1 MYYYA
6 VLSTKDVV
14 EYISEEENEVT
25 HYDYIPLSTPDQ
37 TLVGKWYDREG
48 VYGTVGAF
56 LEPPISIQAEHSSSQ
71 ISYKGQDVWLDEK
84 LDSYATQS
92 DLSNG
97 LAGKANVSHFHD
109 TATQTSDGYMSSGD
123 KAKLDGIEANANL
136 YVHPDTHAASMI
148 TGLASVST
156 SGSYNDLTD
165 KPTIPTI
172 PTALPAD
179 GGNADTLDGY
189 HAAYFAPGQHNHDA
203 VYAAANHTHDYAASS
218 HSHSTATVTAAGFMS
233 KEDKAKLNGIA
244 SGANSYTHPSTHP
257 ASMITETD
265 SLKIMTAAERTK
277 LSGIA
282 ENANNYTHPE
292 THSAAIIEETSLKK
306 VMTAEERTKLAGI
319 ESGANKYSHPS
330 THPATMITGLSDVA
344 TSGSY
349 DDLSDKPTSM
359 TPTAHT
365 HVQSEITGL
374 ETALSGKSN
383 TNHTHTAA
391 STSVAGFMSAADK
404 TKLNGIAA
412 NANAYTHPSTH
423 AASMITGLADIATSG
438 SYNDLSDTPTSMT
451 PKAHTHSQSDIT
463 GLATALSGKSDTSHT
478 HGAATTTAAG
488 FMSKDDKSKLDGIA
502 TGANK
507 TTVDSALSSTSTNP
521 VQNKVV
527 NTALSGKAN
536 TSHTH
541 TQSQVTGLETAL
553 AGKAASSHSHAQ
565 SDITGLSTALSGKSD
580 TSHSHSVATT
590 SAAGFMSKD
599 DKTKLNGIATGAN
612 NYTHP
617 STHAASMITG
627 LAGVAT
633 SGSYTDLTD
642 KPTSM
647 TPTAHSHAQSD
658 ITGLATALNG
668 KASTGHTHS
677 AASTTAN
684 GFMSKEDK
692 TKLNGIATGAN
703 KTTVDSALSSTSTN
717 PVQNKVINTALAGKA
732 SASHNHNSAYI
743 AKSLQMTADDGD
755 VFVSWTN
762 QDVVAKI
769 KALGSGMTTAYAS
782 IGTTNNPNSIE
793 SFRFMVHK
801 TGSAKYGWV
810 MAFGGRGS
818 VYTGYVDNGTWRDW
832 KAIFEASP
840 APLWKGAMYMS
851 SPDSTPQTVTPS
863 KKLSECRNGW
873 LLLWSDYD
881 KDTKKAN
888 DSDFVTTMIPKRNPT
903 GGNWGGK
910 AFYCDI
916 PRYIGSNVNDVDTE
930 RRIIKSIYIHDN
942 CIKGSFNNDKDERN
956 DVVLRAVYEY

>member
-6 VLSTKDVV
+6 VLNTKDIV
-14 EYISEEENEVT
+14 EYISEQENEVT
-25 HYDYIPLSTPDQ
+25 YYEYISIPTADQ
-37 TLVGKWYDREG
+37 SLVGKWYDREG

-56 LEPPISIQAEHSSSQ
+56 LEVPISIQAEHSSSQ

-92 DLSNG
+92 ELSSG
-97 LAGKANVSHFHD
+97 LAGKANASHFHD
-109 TATQTSDGYMSSGD
+109 SATQFSSGYMSSGD

-136 YVHPDTHAASMI
+136 YVHPETHAASMI
-148 TGLASVST
+148 TGISDVAK

-203 VYAAANHTHDYAASS
+203 VYAAANHTHNYAAMS
-218 HSHSTATVTAAGFMS
+218 HTHEEATTSTAGFMS
-233 KEDKAKLNGIA
+233 ATDKAKLNGIA
-244 SGANSYTHPSTHP
+244 SGANSYTHPASHP

-265 SLKIMTAAERTK
+265 SLKVMTAAERTK

-319 ESGANKYSHPS
+319 ESGANLYTHPS
-330 THPATMITGLSDVA
+330 THPATMITGLPTTLPANGGNADTVDGKHAVDFATASHNHDSDY
-344 TSGSY
+344 SGIS
-349 DDLSDKPTSM
+349 
-359 TPTAHT
+359 HT
-365 HVQSEITGL
+365 H
-374 ETALSGKSN
+374 A
-383 TNHTHTAA
+383 
-391 STSVAGFMSAADK
+391 
-404 TKLNGIAA
+404 
-412 NANAYTHPSTH
+412 
-423 AASMITGLADIATSG
+423 
-438 SYNDLSDTPTSMT
+438 
-451 PKAHTHSQSDIT
+451 QSDIT
-463 GLATALSGKSDTSHT
+463 GLFTALSGKSDTSHT
-478 HGAATTTAAG
+478 HGAATTTVAG

-565 SDITGLSTALSGKSD
+565 SDITGLATALSGKSD
-580 TSHSHSVATT
+580 TSHSHAVATT

-717 PVQNKVINTALAGKA
+717 PVQNKVVNTALAGKA
-732 SASHNHNSAYI
+732 STSHNHNSAYI

-755 VFVSWTN
+755 VLVSWTN

-769 KALGSGMTTAYAS
+769 KALPTGMYTAYAKA
-782 IGTTNNPNSIE
+782 GTTNNPKTTE
-793 SFRFMVHK
+793 SWRFLVHK
-801 TGSAKYGWV
+801 TSAVYGWV
-810 MAFGGRGS
+810 QAFGAFGS
-818 VYTGYVDNGTWRDW
+818 MYIGYVDSGAW
-832 KAIFEASP
+832 KGWKCVFDADP
-840 APLWKGAMYMS
+840 APLWTGKMYMS
-851 SPDSTPQTVTPS
+851 SPNSTPQTVTPS

-881 KDTKKAN
+881 KDTSTAN
-888 DSDFVTTMIPKRNPT
+888 DSDFVTTMIPKSNPT

-956 DVVLRAVYEY
+956 DVVLRAVFEW

>member
-6 VLSTKDVV
+6 VLNENNFVV
-14 EYISEEENEVT
+14 ELVSSETEIIDNSYISITEEQYTSGDLLWLYYKQGQFIVCDNFIGSCDWIIYKNT
-25 HYDYIPLSTPDQ
+25 DRPITPKFDEI
-37 TLVGKWYDREG
+37 D
-48 VYGTVGAF
+48 A
-56 LEPPISIQAEHSSSQ
+56 Q
-71 ISYKGQDVWLDEK
+71 I
-84 LDSYATQS
+84 
-92 DLSNG
+92 
-97 LAGKANVSHFHD
+97 AGKANLNHSHN
-109 TATQTSDGYMSSGD
+109 TATQSSDGYISSGD
-123 KAKLDGIEANANL
+123 KAKLDGIETNANL

-148 TGLASVST
+148 TGLSAVST

-189 HAAYFAPGQHNHDA
+189 HAAYFAPGQHNHDG
-203 VYAAANHTHDYAASS
+203 VYADVNHTHDYAAPS
-218 HSHSTATVTAAGFMS
+218 HSHSTATTTAAGFMS
-233 KEDKAKLNGIA
+233 AEDKTKLNGIA

-257 ASMITETD
+257 ASMIT
-265 SLKIMTAAERTK
+265 
-277 LSGIA
+277 
-282 ENANNYTHPE
+282 
-292 THSAAIIEETSLKK
+292 
-306 VMTAEERTKLAGI
+306 
-319 ESGANKYSHPS
+319 
-330 THPATMITGLSDVA
+330 GLSDVA
-344 TSGSY
+344 VSGSY

-365 HVQSEITGL
+365 HAQSEITGL

-423 AASMITGLADIATSG
+423 AASMITGLADVATSGSYNDLSNKPTIPAAYTHPSTHPASMITGLSDVATSG

-451 PKAHTHSQSDIT
+451 PKAHTHAQSDIT

-478 HGAATTTAAG
+478 HGAATTTASG

-502 TGANK
+502 AGANK
-507 TTVDSALSSTSTNP
+507 TTVDTALSSTSTNP

-541 TQSQVTGLETAL
+541 
-553 AGKAASSHSHAQ
+553 
-565 SDITGLSTALSGKSD
+565 
-580 TSHSHSVATT
+580 
-590 SAAGFMSKD
+590 
-599 DKTKLNGIATGAN
+599 
-612 NYTHP
+612 
-617 STHAASMITG
+617 
-627 LAGVAT
+627 
-633 SGSYTDLTD
+633 
-642 KPTSM
+642 
-647 TPTAHSHAQSD
+647 AQSD

-668 KASTGHTHS
+668 KASTGHTHT

-717 PVQNKVINTALAGKA
+717 PVQNKVVNTALAGKA
-732 SASHNHNSAYI
+732 STSHNHNSAYI

-755 VFVSWTN
+755 VAVSWTN

-769 KALGSGMTTAYAS
+769 KALPTGMHTAYAKS
-782 IGTTNNPNSIE
+782 GTTNNPKSVE
-793 SFRFMVHK
+793 AWRFMVHK
-801 TGSAKYGWV
+801 TGATYGWV
-810 MAFGGRGS
+810 MAFGSFGS
-818 VYTGYVDNGTWRDW
+818 VYTGYVDNGNWQGW
-832 KAIFEASP
+832 KCIYDDNP
-840 APLWKGAMYMS
+840 QPLWKGAMYMS

-888 DSDFVTTMIPKRNPT
+888 DSDFVTTMIPKHNPT

>member
-6 VLSTKDVV
+6 VLNTKDIV
-14 EYISEEENEVT
+14 EYISEQENEVT
-25 HYDYIPLSTPDQ
+25 YYEYISIPTADQ
-37 TLVGKWYDREG
+37 SLVGKWYDREG

-56 LEPPISIQAEHSSSQ
+56 LEVPISIQAEHSSSQ

-92 DLSNG
+92 ELSSG
-97 LAGKANVSHFHD
+97 LAGKANASHFHD
-109 TATQTSDGYMSSGD
+109 SATQFSSGYMSSGD

-136 YVHPDTHAASMI
+136 YVHPETHAASMI

-203 VYAAANHTHDYAASS
+203 VYAAANHTHNYAAMS
-218 HSHSTATVTAAGFMS
+218 HTHEEATTSTAGFMS
-233 KEDKAKLNGIA
+233 ATDKAKLNGIA
-244 SGANSYTHPSTHP
+244 SGANSYTHPASHP

-265 SLKIMTAAERTK
+265 SLKVMTAAERTK

-319 ESGANKYSHPS
+319 ESGAN
-330 THPATMITGLSDVA
+330 L
-344 TSGSY
+344 
-349 DDLSDKPTSM
+349 
-359 TPTAHT
+359 
-365 HVQSEITGL
+365 
-374 ETALSGKSN
+374 
-383 TNHTHTAA
+383 
-391 STSVAGFMSAADK
+391 
-404 TKLNGIAA
+404 
-412 NANAYTHPSTH
+412 YTHPSTH
-423 AASMITGLADIATSG
+423 AASMITGLADVATSGSYNDLSNKPTIPSAYTHPSTHPASMITGLSDVATSG

-451 PKAHTHSQSDIT
+451 PKAHTHAQSDIT

-478 HGAATTTAAG
+478 HGAATTTASG

-502 TGANK
+502 AGANK
-507 TTVDSALSSTSTNP
+507 TTVDTALSSTSTNP

-536 TSHTH
+536 TSHT
-541 TQSQVTGLETAL
+541 
-553 AGKAASSHSHAQ
+553 
-565 SDITGLSTALSGKSD
+565 
-580 TSHSHSVATT
+580 
-590 SAAGFMSKD
+590 
-599 DKTKLNGIATGAN
+599 
-612 NYTHP
+612 
-617 STHAASMITG
+617 
-627 LAGVAT
+627 
-633 SGSYTDLTD
+633 
-642 KPTSM
+642 
-647 TPTAHSHAQSD
+647 HAQSD

-732 SASHNHNSAYI
+732 STSHNHNSAYI

-755 VFVSWTN
+755 VAVSWTN

-769 KALGSGMTTAYAS
+769 KALPTGMHTAYAKS
-782 IGTTNNPNSIE
+782 GTTNNPKSVE
-793 SFRFMVHK
+793 AWRFMVHK
-801 TGSAKYGWV
+801 TGATYGWV
-810 MAFGGRGS
+810 MAFGSFGS
-818 VYTGYVDNGTWRDW
+818 VYTGYVDNGNWQGW
-832 KAIFEASP
+832 KCIYDDNP
-840 APLWKGAMYMS
+840 QPLWKGAMYMS

-888 DSDFVTTMIPKRNPT
+888 DSDFVTTMIPKHNPT
-903 GGNWGGK
+903 GGTWGGK

-956 DVVLRAVYEY
+956 DVVLRCIYEY